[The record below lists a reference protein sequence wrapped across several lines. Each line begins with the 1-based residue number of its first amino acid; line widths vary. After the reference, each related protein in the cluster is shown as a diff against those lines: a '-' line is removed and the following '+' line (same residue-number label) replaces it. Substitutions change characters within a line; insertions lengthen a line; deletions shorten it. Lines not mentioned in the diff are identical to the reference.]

1 MQNPV
6 PTLSTD
12 GWVKDPKS
20 KLDVIFSDFLVC
32 LHSQY
37 PQAKIKNSMSWLAA
51 TLQDAPS
58 DMAAACEQQ
67 LKASIEKYF
76 VSASV
81 TCRIQDHAERADFVE
96 LVIQAVGVDEDNQ
109 THDLSAVFVVGEQR
123 VVSFATKNN
132 GSLPIFVG

>member
-1 MQNPV
+1 MGNPI

-37 PQAKIKNSMSWLAA
+37 PHAKIENSMSWLAA
-51 TLQDAPS
+51 KLQESPS
-58 DMAAACEQQ
+58 DMASECAVQ
-67 LKASIEKYF
+67 LKASIERYF
-76 VSASV
+76 VSAEV
-81 TCRIQDHAERADFVE
+81 TCRAQDNAERGDFVD
-96 LVIQAVGVDEDNQ
+96 LVIQAIAVDETGQ
-109 THDLSAVFVVGEQR
+109 SHDLSGVFVVGEQR

-132 GSLPIFVG
+132 GSLPIFIN